1 MARSTKESRTR
12 QSSRADARGTT
23 ATQLLKNDH
32 ATVKQLFARFEKLGE
47 GAQETKQN
55 TFAEIQRELETHS
68 TIEEEI
74 FYPAVR
80 EDVGGTEE
88 LVDESLAEHG
98 VVKTLLRELSSL
110 SAEDE
115 EFDAK
120 MTVLQANVEHHVA
133 EEEGEMFPRVEARL
147 GQERLQELGSQLQAR
162 KEALGQPTIKRI
174 MSGVSGLI
182 FGNESTAEKE
192 GAARGGRRRSAGKS
206 SAKQRGINKKRAGGA
221 RAAQKP
227 LTASAKKRRSG
238 RSAET
243 KGAPRRSRGQ
253 KRTAAGGGNRR
264 RGSGRSSKR
273 R

>member
-12 QSSRADARGTT
+12 QSSRADGRGTT

-55 TFAEIQRELETHS
+55 TFSEIQRELETHS

-88 LVDESLAEHG
+88 LVDESLEEHA

-120 MTVLQANVEHHVA
+120 MTVLQENVEHHIKDEEEKLFPKAEKLLGSDKLGALGVKMADLKEAEQEALA
-133 EEEGEMFPRVEARL
+133 EELEEE
-147 GQERLQELGSQLQAR
+147 E
-162 KEALGQPTIKRI
+162 TT
-174 MSGVSGLI
+174 SG
-182 FGNESTAEKE
+182 
-192 GAARGGRRRSAGKS
+192 
-206 SAKQRGINKKRAGGA
+206 
-221 RAAQKP
+221 
-227 LTASAKKRRSG
+227 
-238 RSAET
+238 
-243 KGAPRRSRGQ
+243 
-253 KRTAAGGGNRR
+253 
-264 RGSGRSSKR
+264 
-273 R
+273 